1 MKTKN
6 KIEIQKIILAEP
18 RGFCAGV
25 NRAIEIVNLA
35 LELHGKPLYV
45 RHEIVHNHHVVDD
58 FKERGVI
65 FIEELDEVPNDSV
78 LIFSAHGT
86 APEVIEAAKARG
98 LKFIDAV
105 CPLVTKVH
113 MEIMKAINAGKKVIY
128 IGHRGHQEV
137 LGAIGYASNNL
148 DNGTKASYKEQ
159 FNSNQAMFLIE
170 RVSDV
175 ALLKKAIGD
184 LPSVVATQTT
194 LSVDDTKN
202 IMTELAKEFSQ
213 VELPRSD
220 DICYATQ
227 NRQDAVK
234 ELAKLTDL
242 ILIIGSKT
250 SSNTLRLVELA
261 KNLGKECEL
270 VPDPD
275 KFDLASLRANAV
287 IARTEHSEG
296 RSNLPTEA
304 LVIGISSGA
313 SAPEFL
319 VDTLV
324 SKLADGKKVLVE
336 TLKYKEENIIFPL
349 PRELHTFPS

>member
-1 MKTKN
+1 MTACVMTITKTKI
-6 KIEIQKIILAEP
+6 KKIILAEP

-35 LELHGKPLYV
+35 LEAYGAPLYV

-58 FKERGVI
+58 FKNRGVI
-65 FIEELDEVPNDSV
+65 FIEDLNDVPDDSV

-86 APEVIEAAKARG
+86 SPEIIEAAKKRG

-113 MEIMKAINAGKKVIY
+113 MEIMKAIKQGKKVLY

-137 LGAIGYASNNL
+137 LGAFGYSS
-148 DNGTKASYKEQ
+148 DNIDKGTKEGYREQ
-159 FNSNQAMFLIE
+159 FNPDQKIFLLE
-170 RVSDV
+170 KVEAVSE
-175 ALLKKAIGD
+175 LKAAIGD
-184 LPSVVATQTT
+184 QACVVATQTT

-202 IMTELAKEFSQ
+202 IMEELARQFSQ
-213 VELPRSD
+213 VELPKSD

-234 ELAKLTDL
+234 ELAKHTDH
-242 ILIIGSKT
+242 ILIIGSTT

-261 KNLGKECEL
+261 KKLGKTCDL
-270 VPDPD
+270 VPDPED
-275 KFDLASLRANAV
+275 YIFPFEP
-287 IARTEHSEG
+287 RTL
-296 RSNLPTEA
+296 NLELT
-304 LVIGISSGA
+304 VGISSGA

-324 SKLADGKKVLVE
+324 SKLASENTIIEK
-336 TLKYKEENIIFPL
+336 LKYKEEKITFPL
-349 PRELHTFPS
+349 PKELDNS

>member
-1 MKTKN
+1 MQTKTKIN
-6 KIEIQKIILAEP
+6 KIILAEP

-35 LELHGKPLYV
+35 LDLHGKPLYV

-65 FIEELDEVPNDSV
+65 FIEELAEVPDDSV

-113 MEIMKAINAGKKVIY
+113 MEIMKAIRDDKKVIY

-137 LGAIGYASNNL
+137 LGAIGYSP
-148 DNGTKASYKEQ
+148 DNSDKGTKATHKDQ
-159 FNSNQAMFLIE
+159 FNPEQKIFLLETTQA
-170 RVSDV
+170 VPK
-175 ALLKKAIGD
+175 LKVAIGD
-184 LPSVVATQTT
+184 VPCVVATQTT
-194 LSVDDTKN
+194 LSVDDTQT
-202 IMTELAKEFSQ
+202 IISQLAKEFSQ
-213 VELPRSD
+213 IELPKSD

-234 ELAKLTDL
+234 ELAKVTDL

-261 KNLGKECEL
+261 KNLGKDCEL
-270 VPDPD
+270 VPDPKD
-275 KFDLASLRANAV
+275 FDIASLQA
-287 IARTEHSEG
+287 G
-296 RSNLPTEA
+296 RGNLPTEG
-304 LVIGISSGA
+304 LIVGISSGA

-319 VDTLV
+319 VNALI
-324 SKLADGKKVLVE
+324 SKLASGIEVSVE
-336 TLKYKEENIIFPL
+336 TLKYKEEKIVFPL
-349 PRELHTFPS
+349 PKELL